1 MTLWD
6 VAFTPRAFFFDAAI
20 VSFLL
25 LAATLIRG
33 FVPVFQK
40 YLIPNSLIAGFLG
53 LLAGPELLGW
63 LGFGTERMGVYV
75 YHLLALT
82 FIGVGLQ
89 RRTKSRSRAA
99 LHLGF
104 IQILSMLLQ
113 ALVGLVVALLVVH
126 LLSPTLVPAVGMLLP
141 LGFAMGPGI
150 AYSIGEGWGAYGF
163 DGGGS
168 IGLTI
173 AAIGFLVAYGM
184 GMVIVNRGIRAGR
197 AVHVAPGSLA
207 SDSSRTGYVDVASE
221 QEVGARLTF
230 RSEAIEP
237 LSFHVALVAAVY
249 LLGYLAAK
257 GIEVVLVSAG
267 AASEVPTL
275 WSFHFLVTNVVA
287 LAVRAVLDRT
297 GAARVVDDGFVQRL
311 TGLMADYLI
320 AVSIMAISLSV
331 AWDYALPILAMC
343 AVGVTVTYLVNRW
356 ATERI
361 FRGNYPFERFTGMF
375 SQMTGNLSSGLAM
388 IRVTDP
394 RYQTPVAQDQVMSSG
409 VALMLGFPLFIVI
422 NLPFT
427 VFGGAL
433 HGYWAVV
440 GMLAAYMLVLVAAWW
455 WIGLRDAR

>member
-1 MTLWD
+1 MMTLWD
-6 VAFTPRAFFFDAAI
+6 VAFSPRAFFFDAAI
-20 VSFLL
+20 VSILL
-25 LAATLIRG
+25 LGATLIRG
-33 FVPVFQK
+33 FVPLFQR

-53 LLAGPELLGW
+53 LLAGPELLEW
-63 LGFGTERMGVYV
+63 LDFGTERMGIYV

-89 RRTKSRSRAA
+89 RRSKSRSRAA

-113 ALVGLVVALLVVH
+113 ALVGLVVALVVVQ
-126 LLSPTLVPAVGMLLP
+126 LLSPKLVPAVGMLLP

-150 AYSIGEGWGAYGF
+150 AYSIGQSWDVYGF
-163 DGGGS
+163 AGGGS

-184 GMVIVNRGIRAGR
+184 GMVIVNRGIRAGK
-197 AVHVAPGSLA
+197 AVHVLPGA
-207 SDSSRTGYVDVASE
+207 FADEDVRTGYVDDVARR
-221 QEVGARLTF
+221 EVGARLSF

-237 LSFHVALVAAVY
+237 LSFHVALVAVIY
-249 LLGYLAAK
+249 LAAYGAAK
-257 GIEVVLVSAG
+257 GIEVLLISAG

-275 WSFHFLVTNVVA
+275 WSFHFLVANIVA
-287 LAVRAVLDRT
+287 LAVRALLDRT
-297 GAARVVDDGFVQRL
+297 GAAQVVDDGFLQRI
-311 TGLMADYLI
+311 TGLLADYLI

-331 AWDYALPILAMC
+331 AWDYALPIVAMC
-343 AVGVTVTYLVNRW
+343 VMGVGVTYAVNRW

-375 SQMTGNLSSGLAM
+375 GQMTGNLSSGLAM

-409 VALMLGFPLFIVI
+409 IAVVLGFPLFIVI

-427 VFGGAL
+427 AFGGAVY
-433 HGYWAVV
+433 GYWIVV
-440 GMLAAYMLVLVAAWW
+440 ALLAAYAAMLVGVWW
-455 WIGLRDAR
+455 RLGLREG